1 MATNNSNNDHH
12 VSNGHRRNPEST
24 QAWVIGGG
32 IASLATAVFLIKD
45 AKVPASNIHIF
56 DLHSHP
62 GGGIGAS
69 GDVDTGYVLSS
80 GQHISFHD
88 ACVERLLS
96 LIPSGTD
103 STKTLWND
111 IVSLNDQKG
120 HHERPVNRLF
130 VDGPSGIKPL
140 RAKNL
145 GLDLH
150 SRIELIKLML
160 EREEVLGDKSIADTF
175 HADFFC
181 TKFWKTWSTT

>member
-1 MATNNSNNDHH
+1 MANNHSHSDHH
-12 VSNGHRRNPEST
+12 RAHDRRRSTEST
-24 QAWVIGGG
+24 QAWLVGGG

-56 DLHSHP
+56 DIHSHP
-62 GGGIGAS
+62 GGGIGVA
-69 GDVDTGYVLSS
+69 GDADKGYVLSS

-88 ACVERLLS
+88 ACVKKLLS
-96 LIPSGTD
+96 LIPCPNDD
-103 STKTLWND
+103 SETLWDRIFSIDNQQD
-111 IVSLNDQKG
+111 

-130 VDGPSGIKPL
+130 YEGSTGPIPMS
-140 RAKNL
+140 AKNL

-160 EREEVLGDKSIADTF
+160 ETEEMLSDRCIADSF
-175 HADFFC
+175 HEDFFS